1 MRDPLNGDI
10 LQLVL
15 VLGFLILCLGIHEA
29 AHAWVAHLC
38 GDDTAKDMGRL
49 TLNPVPH
56 IDPFMT
62 IILPAMLFLGTGG
75 RMMFGGARPV
85 PVNPHNLRHRSRDM
99 MLVAL
104 AGPASNFVLAVLFMV
119 VWKVLV
125 QVLEMPAEAL
135 APRVMEQTVLFNIL
149 LAAFNMVPIPPLDGS
164 RVMAYFLPSNL
175 RETYVNLERF
185 GMLLVFAF
193 VFYPPTSRLLF
204 SVMKPMWDTAHVLSG
219 GNW

>member
-1 MRDPLNGDI
+1 LNGDI

-62 IILPAMLFLGTGG
+62 IILPAILVIGSGG

-85 PVNPHNLRHRSRDM
+85 PVNPYNLRHRSRDM

-125 QVLEMPAEAL
+125 LVAEMPREAL
-135 APRVMEQTVLFNIL
+135 APTVIANTIAFNIL

-175 RETYVNLERF
+175 RESYVGLERF

-193 VFYPPTSRLLF
+193 VFYPPTQRLLYA
-204 SVMKPMWDTAHVLSG
+204 VMDPMWDAAFVLSG
-219 GNW
+219 GKW